1 MGRMKRTPRIRL
13 GGPKHSSKPNLVLPL
28 SGGRYSR
35 GAMRYLKST
44 GETRRQPFES
54 LSMAHM
60 RVLWSWR

>member
-44 GETRRQPFES
+44 GETRRQPFD
-54 LSMAHM
+54 H
-60 RVLWSWR
+60 